1 MIRIVVADDH
11 ALVRDGLKLLIG
23 AEADLE
29 VVGEAG
35 DGEEAV
41 RLAQTLR
48 PDLVLMD
55 LTMPKKGGVQAIEEI
70 KRSDPK
76 TRVLVLTMHDDQA
89 YLRSVLAAGGDGYF
103 VKQAAHSELIGAIR
117 TVMKGRSYIGVS
129 LGGGLREVADPAQST
144 GGRVGTAKL
153 SGRELEVLTALAH
166 GFTNSQIAKRMG
178 VSVKSVET
186 YRARLSDKL
195 GFRHRADLVRYALEA
210 GLLGQ
215 EAPPKPQ

>member
-1 MIRIVVADDH
+1 MIRVVVADDH
-11 ALVRDGLKLLIG
+11 ALVRDGLRLLMG
-23 AEADLE
+23 NEPDLE
-29 VVGEAG
+29 IVGEAS
-35 DGEEAV
+35 DGEEAI
-41 RLAQTLR
+41 RLAEKLQ

-70 KRSDPK
+70 KRSSPK
-76 TRVLVLTMHDDQA
+76 VRVLVLTMHDDQA

-103 VKQAAHSELIGAIR
+103 VKQAAHTELISAIR
-117 TVMKGRSYIGVS
+117 TVMRGRSYIGVS
-129 LGGGLREVADPAQST
+129 LGGGLQQIADPQPSPS
-144 GGRVGTAKL
+144 GRVGAQKL

-210 GLLGQ
+210 GLLGAEQ
-215 EAPPKPQ
+215 KA

>member
-11 ALVRDGLKLLIG
+11 ALVRDGLRLLIA
-23 AEADLE
+23 AEPDFE

-41 RLAQTLR
+41 RLAQTLQ

-70 KRSDPK
+70 KRANPK
-76 TRVLVLTMHDDQA
+76 VRVLVLTMHDDQA

-117 TVMKGRSYIGVS
+117 TVMRGRSYIGVS
-129 LGGGLREVADPAQST
+129 LGGGLREVADPAQAA

-210 GLLGQ
+210 GLLGPD
-215 EAPPKPQ
+215 AKPS